1 MTPTAADPRP
11 ILVLGGNGFIG
22 SNLVRGLLAAGHSVR
37 VLDLRRT
44 PALEPGPGRFETVE
58 GDFTNRS
65 LTEKALEG
73 VKAVYHLASVTLPQT
88 GTDDPVYDVSENLVG
103 TLRLLE
109 SCVARGVRRVVFS
122 SSGGTVY
129 GRVRSSPVP
138 EDHPQD
144 PISSYGIVK
153 LGIEKY
159 LQLFAHLGR
168 LDPVILRISN
178 PYGPGQFTRGAQG
191 AVAVALGALAR
202 DEVFRLWGDGSVVR
216 DFIYVDDLT
225 AALLAALDAP
235 AGGPLV
241 FNIGSN
247 RGTSLSELIEACQ
260 RASGK
265 QLRITRLPSR
275 AIDVPVNV
283 LDCRRAAAVL
293 GWAPRASLEEGLA
306 ATWAWISNG
315 HA

>member
-1 MTPTAADPRP
+1 MTAADTRP
-11 ILVLGGNGFIG
+11 VLVLGGNGFIG
-22 SNLVRGLLAAGHSVR
+22 SNAVRGLLAAGHAVR
-37 VLDLRRT
+37 VLDLRRA
-44 PALEPGPGRFETVE
+44 PALEHGPGLLESVE
-58 GDFTNRS
+58 GDFTNRAI
-65 LTEKALEG
+65 TEQALSG
-73 VKAVYHLASVTLPQT
+73 VKAVLHLASVTLPQT

-109 SCVARGVRRVVFS
+109 ACVAQGVRRVVFS

-129 GRVRSSPVP
+129 GKLRQIPVP

-144 PISSYGIVK
+144 PINSYGIVK

-168 LDPVILRISN
+168 LDPVVLRIAN
-178 PYGPGQFTRGAQG
+178 PFGPGQFTRGAQG

-202 DEVFRLWGDGSVVR
+202 GELFHLWGDGSVVR

-225 AALLAALDAP
+225 RAFLAALETP

-241 FNIGSN
+241 FNVGSG
-247 RGTSLSELIEACQ
+247 RGTSLADLVDAVQ
-260 RASGK
+260 RVTGRPLQIA
-265 QLRITRLPSR
+265 RHPARP
-275 AIDVPVNV
+275 IDVPVSV
-283 LDCRRAAAVL
+283 LDCARAAAVL
-293 GWAPRASLEEGLA
+293 GWQARTPLDAGLA
-306 ATWAWISNG
+306 STWSWVRDG